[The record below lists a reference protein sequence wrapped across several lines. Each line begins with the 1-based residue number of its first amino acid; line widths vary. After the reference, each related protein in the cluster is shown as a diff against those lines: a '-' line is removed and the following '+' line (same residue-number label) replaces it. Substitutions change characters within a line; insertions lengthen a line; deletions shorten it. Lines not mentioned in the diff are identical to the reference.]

1 MSNFQPS
8 ISGSQI
14 INPLPTLN
22 NKPQVKV
29 ENTDLPSET
38 QVHSVKSVN
47 QTQTPVK
54 KVSAEPL
61 PEPEVIKE
69 KIEKTPSEQVLALKQ
84 EIDSLK
90 KTPLKLNHVD
100 APLDLALE
108 RAKLEY
114 LSNIKTDSQLPKD
127 LNHVNKQ
134 QFQPIQSTQVSDRII
149 RKDKQG
155 LDTLIQSQFVVFE
168 HKLRDRL
175 VSTDKQT
182 AAAKELAKTLISQKD
197 PDNEILLK
205 INGLND
211 QDLLNLVAKNIGAL
225 RSDRYGNQATYADLS
240 SKKQALV
247 RAIAQGMRE
256 SADLRSLDTQMAL
269 ESNAIRTMHDELRNL
284 LPNSDKSFGWSLK
297 GSLDIQAEYA
307 IQLGWVTQDQVNKAR
322 ENAETFV
329 GIHEIDEWKQALNP
343 FQVQT
348 LEAICKGI
356 THTLDQKLPNRV
368 MASQNLQ
375 FTHEGIPETR
385 NVPTRFTLNGEQY
398 ENPQFLGKG
407 GVGLI
412 LEYQK
417 VGAPTEKVVV
427 KSLLNPL
434 QRADLCKE
442 VIAHRHVLGGENMQP
457 DDNIINLRGVVK
469 GPNDGLFMVMDK
481 AEGGDLYKLS
491 SLLTFANRQGGLPQ
505 IANSLLVQH
514 YLKEASLGLNKLQ
527 ESGSMHNDIKGMNFL
542 MHEGK
547 VKLADLGSTHTQTVM
562 TSALN
567 VPTTYAGKEWEVNA
581 NNNANITQKNDL
593 YALGVMLHMLNGGGP
608 PPTGTLLKGDPNDHT
623 ALGNLKRGL
632 LAEDPAERITPQ
644 GILNSGYIKNLE
656 KVDGQQ
662 LKKLILA
669 AEEFGKVASSTFVR
683 LDNQIVNDLNSIE
696 QIKKAIESTNPQE
709 MERKNRLT
717 QELNQYQSKVDDARD
732 QQKALLTTSP
742 GKEAYQNLLD
752 AAHLIESRL
761 KI

>member
-29 ENTDLPSET
+29 ENTEHTSET
-38 QVHSVKSVN
+38 QVHSKKSET

-54 KVSAEPL
+54 KVSEEPL

-69 KIEKTPSEQVLALKQ
+69 KIDKTPSEQVLTLKQ

-90 KTPLKLNHVD
+90 KTPLKLKHVD
-100 APLDLALE
+100 APLDLSLE
-108 RAKLEY
+108 RAKIEY
-114 LSNIKTDSQLPKD
+114 LSNIQTDGQLPKN

-134 QFQPIQSTQVSDRII
+134 QFQAIQSTQVSDRII

-155 LDTLIQSQFVVFE
+155 LDTLIQSHFAVFE
-168 HKLRDRL
+168 NKLRDRL

-211 QDLLNLVAKNIGAL
+211 QDLLDLVAKNIGAL
-225 RSDRYGNQATYADLS
+225 RSDRYGNQATFTDLS

-269 ESNAIRTMHDELRNL
+269 ESNAIRTMHDELRNV
-284 LPNSDKSFGWSLK
+284 LPNSDTAFGWSLK

-307 IQLGWVTQDQVNKAR
+307 IQLGWVTPQQVTTAR
-322 ENAETFV
+322 QNAETFV
-329 GIHEIDEWKQALNP
+329 GIHEIDEWKRVLNP

-348 LEAICKGI
+348 LEAISKGI

-368 MASQNLQ
+368 SASQDLQ
-375 FTHEGIPETR
+375 FVEDGIPQSK
-385 NVPTRFTLNGEQY
+385 NVPSRFSLNGDEY
-398 ENPQFLGKG
+398 ENPVFLGKG

-412 LEYQK
+412 LEYNK
-417 VGAPTEKVVV
+417 VGAPNEKVVV

-481 AEGGDLYKLS
+481 ADGGDLYKLS
-491 SLLTFANRQGGLPQ
+491 NLLSFANRQMGLPQ
-505 IANSLLVQH
+505 IANSLLIQH
-514 YLKEASLGLNKLQ
+514 YLKEAAQGLDTLQ
-527 ESGSMHNDIKGMNFL
+527 ESGAMHNDIKGLNFL
-542 MHEGK
+542 LHEGK

-562 TSALN
+562 TSAMN
-567 VPTTYAGKEWEVNA
+567 VPTTYAGSEWVVND
-581 NNNANITQKNDL
+581 NNDANITQKNDM
-593 YALGVMLHMLNGGGP
+593 YALGVMLHMLNGGNP
-608 PPTGTLLKGDPNDHT
+608 PPTGTLLQGDPNDHT

-632 LAEDPAERITPQ
+632 LANDPNDRISPQ

-656 KVDGQQ
+656 KVDGHQM
-662 LKKLILA
+662 KKLLEA
-669 AEEFGKVASSTFVR
+669 TENFGKIAGSRFMQ
-683 LDNQIVNDLNSIE
+683 LDNQIVNLLNSIDLAS
-696 QIKKAIESTNPQE
+696 KALNGTPPGNQDRI
-709 MERKNRLT
+709 NRIT
-717 QELNQYQSKVDDARD
+717 QELNQFQNELNTART
-732 QQKALLTTSP
+732 QQRELFSQSP
-742 GKEAYQNLLD
+742 GKEAYQELLN
-752 AAHLIESRL
+752 ISQMVESR
-761 KI
+761 IRV